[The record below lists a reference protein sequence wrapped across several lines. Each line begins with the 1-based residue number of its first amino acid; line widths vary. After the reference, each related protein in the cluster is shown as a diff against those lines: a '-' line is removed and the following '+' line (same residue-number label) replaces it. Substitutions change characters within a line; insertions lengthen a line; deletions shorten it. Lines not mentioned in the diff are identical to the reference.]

1 MRLSRNQEIKVGSKL
16 QKARLANGYTQ
27 EQVAEIIGCS
37 SRYVGQLETNNT
49 SGSISLIVNLCKLYH
64 ITLND
69 LYGEYID
76 ANTDLSE
83 NLSFCGYISLNNEYK
98 SIIDNNIN
106 YLNKL
111 QNDKK

>member
-1 MRLSRNQEIKVGSKL
+1 MRLSRNQEIKVGEKL

-37 SRYVGQLETNNT
+37 SRYIGQLETNNT
-49 SGSISLIVNLCKLYH
+49 SGSISLVVDLCKLYH

-76 ANTDLSE
+76 VNTDLSG
-83 NLSFCGYISLNNEYK
+83 NISFCGYINLNDEYK

-106 YLNKL
+106 YLNQL

>member
-1 MRLSRNQEIKVGSKL
+1 MRLSRNQEIKIGAKL
-16 QKARLANGYTQ
+16 QKARVSNGYTQ

-49 SGSISLIVNLCKLYH
+49 SGSISLIINLCKLYH
-64 ITLND
+64 IALND

>member
-1 MRLSRNQEIKVGSKL
+1 MRLSRNQEIKIGAKL
-16 QKARLANGYTQ
+16 QKARVSNGYTQ

-49 SGSISLIVNLCKLYH
+49 SGSISLIINLCKLYH

-76 ANTDLSE
+76 VNTDFSE
-83 NLSFCGYISLNNEYK
+83 NLSFCGYIILNNEYK